1 MIRAYYTATA
11 GAKTYQKQLDV
22 ISNNLANV
30 QTQGYK
36 ALKGEFSDLLYSN
49 VSRTG
54 ENLMVGSGS
63 KLLKTDT
70 MFGEGAFL
78 ETGKETDY
86 AIVGDGF
93 FSIQKGDEIFY
104 TRNGAFTVGEIDG
117 ELYLTLDG
125 GFVLNSNEEPI
136 NLSIDPEELGE
147 EYELG
152 RVPGVTKFTN
162 NFDLERVGESLF
174 AIINE
179 DAEYEIAE
187 NPDLMVGYVEGSN
200 VAMVDELTN
209 MIQAQRAFQFNSR
222 IIQVA
227 DEIEQTIN
235 TLKS

>member
-1 MIRAYYTATA
+1 MIRAYYTAVA

-36 ALKGEFSDLLYSN
+36 ALKGEFSDLLYTN

-70 MFGEGAFL
+70 IFSEGAFL

-93 FSIQKGDEIFY
+93 FSIQKGDEIYY
-104 TRNGAFTVGEIDG
+104 TRNGAFTVAEIDG

-136 NLSIDPEELGE
+136 ILNEEVQGEESELGKI
-147 EYELG
+147 
-152 RVPGVTKFTN
+152 PGVTRFTN
-162 NFDLERVGESLF
+162 NYDLERVGDSLF
-174 AIINE
+174 AIVNE
-179 DAEYEIAE
+179 DAEYEILE
-187 NPDLMVGYVEGSN
+187 NPELMVGYVEGSN
-200 VAMVDELTN
+200 VAMVSELTN

-235 TLKS
+235 SLKS

>member
-11 GAKTYQKQLDV
+11 GAKTYQKHLDV
-22 ISNNLANV
+22 IANNLSNV

-36 ALKGEFSDLLYSN
+36 ALKGEFSDLLYTN

-54 ENLMVGSGS
+54 ENHMVGSGS
-63 KLLKTDT
+63 KLLKTDSI
-70 MFGEGAFL
+70 FAEGAFL

-104 TRNGAFTVGEIDG
+104 TRNGAFTITEIDA

-125 GFVLNSNEEPI
+125 NFVLNSNGEPI
-136 NLSIDPEELGE
+136 NLSVESAETGE
-147 EYELG
+147 QYELEKI
-152 RVPGVTKFTN
+152 PGVTKFTN
-162 NFDLERVGESLF
+162 NFDLERVGDSLF
-174 AIINE
+174 AIVNE

-187 NPDLMVGYVEGSN
+187 RPDLMVGYVEGSN
-200 VAMVDELTN
+200 VAMVNELTN

-235 TLKS
+235 TLKG

>member
-1 MIRAYYTATA
+1 MIRAYYTAVA
-11 GAKTYQKQLDV
+11 GAKTYQKHLDV

-36 ALKGEFSDLLYSN
+36 ALKGEFSDLLYTN

-54 ENLMVGSGS
+54 DNLMVGSGS

-70 MFGEGAFL
+70 IFSEGAFL

-93 FSIQKGDEIFY
+93 FSIQKGDEIYY
-104 TRNGAFTVGEIDG
+104 TRNGAFTVAEFDG

-136 NLSIDPEELGE
+136 ILNEEVQGEDSELGKI
-147 EYELG
+147 
-152 RVPGVTKFTN
+152 PGVTKFTN
-162 NFDLERVGESLF
+162 NFDLERVGDSLF
-174 AIINE
+174 VIANE
-179 DAEYEIAE
+179 NAEYEIAE
-187 NPDLMVGYVEGSN
+187 NPDLMPGYLESSN
-200 VAMVDELTN
+200 VIMVNELTN

-235 TLKS
+235 NLRS

>member
-11 GAKTYQKQLDV
+11 GAKTYQKHLDV
-22 ISNNLANV
+22 IANNLSNV
-30 QTQGYK
+30 QTHGYK
-36 ALKGEFSDLLYSN
+36 ALKGEFSDLLYTN

-63 KLLKTDT
+63 KLLKTDSI
-70 MFGEGAFL
+70 FAEGAFV
-78 ETGKETDY
+78 ETGIETDY

-104 TRNGAFTVGEIDG
+104 TRNGAFTISEIDE

-125 GFVLNSNEEPI
+125 NFVLNSNGEPI
-136 NLSIDPEELGE
+136 ILSGE
-147 EYELG
+147 ASEIGEQYELEKI
-152 RVPGVTKFTN
+152 PGVTIFTN
-162 NFDLERVGESLF
+162 NFDLERVGESLYE
-174 AIINE
+174 IVNE
-179 DAEYEIAE
+179 DAEYMIAE
-187 NPDLMVGYVEGSN
+187 RPDLMVGYVEASN
-200 VAMVDELTN
+200 VELTRELTQ

-235 TLKS
+235 NLKS

>member
-11 GAKTYQKQLDV
+11 GAKAYQKNLDV
-22 ISNNLANV
+22 IANNLSNL

-36 ALKGEFSDLLYSN
+36 ALKGEFSDLLYTN
-49 VSRTG
+49 ISRTG

-63 KLLKTDT
+63 KLLKTDSI
-70 MFGEGAFL
+70 FSEGAFL

-93 FSIQKGDEIFY
+93 FAIQKGDEIFY
-104 TRNGAFTVGEIDG
+104 TRNGAFSVAEIDD

-125 GFVLNSNEEPI
+125 GFVLNSNGEPI
-136 NLSIDPEELGE
+136 NLSAESEELE
-147 EYELG
+147 EGYELEKI
-152 RVPGVTKFTN
+152 PGVTKFTN
-162 NFDLERVGESLF
+162 NFDLERIGDSLF

-179 DAEYEIAE
+179 DAEYEVAE
-187 NPDLMVGYVEGSN
+187 SPDLMVGYVESSN
-200 VAMVDELTN
+200 VEMVGELTN

-235 TLKS
+235 TLKG

>member
-11 GAKTYQKQLDV
+11 GAKTYQKHLDV
-22 ISNNLANV
+22 IANNLANV

-36 ALKGEFSDLLYSN
+36 ALKGEFSDLLYTN

-70 MFGEGAFL
+70 IFAEGAFL

-86 AIVGDGF
+86 VIAGDGF
-93 FSIQKGDEIFY
+93 FSIQKGDDIFY
-104 TRNGAFTVGEIDG
+104 TRNGAFTVGDIDG

-125 GFVLNSNEEPI
+125 GFVLNTNGEPI
-136 NLSIDPEELGE
+136 NLSVDSEEQGD
-147 EYELG
+147 EYELEKI
-152 RVPGVTKFTN
+152 PGVTKFTN
-162 NFDLERVGESLF
+162 NFDLERIGDSLF
-174 AIINE
+174 AIANE
-179 DAEYEIAE
+179 DAEYEVLE
-187 NPDLMVGYVEGSN
+187 RPDLMVGYVENSN
-200 VAMVDELTN
+200 VTMVNEFSS

>member
-1 MIRAYYTATA
+1 MIRAYYTAVA
-11 GAKTYQKQLDV
+11 GAKTYQKHLDV

-36 ALKGEFSDLLYSN
+36 ALKGEFSDLLYTN

-70 MFGEGAFL
+70 IFSEGAFL

-93 FSIQKGDEIFY
+93 FSIQKGDEIYY
-104 TRNGAFTVGEIDG
+104 TRNGAFTVAEFDG

-136 NLSIDPEELGE
+136 ILNEEVQGEDSELGKI
-147 EYELG
+147 
-152 RVPGVTKFTN
+152 PGVTRFTN
-162 NFDLERVGESLF
+162 NYDLERVGDSLF
-174 AIINE
+174 AIVNE
-179 DAEYEIAE
+179 DAEYEILE
-187 NPDLMVGYVEGSN
+187 NPELMVGYVEGSN
-200 VAMVDELTN
+200 VAMVSELTN

-235 TLKS
+235 SLKS

>member
-11 GAKTYQKQLDV
+11 GAKTYQKHLDV
-22 ISNNLANV
+22 IANNLSNI
-30 QTQGYK
+30 QTHGYK
-36 ALKGEFSDLLYSN
+36 TLKGEFSDLLYTN

-63 KLLKTDT
+63 KLLKTDSI
-70 MFGEGAFL
+70 FAEGAFV
-78 ETGKETDY
+78 ETGIETDY

-104 TRNGAFTVGEIDG
+104 TRNGAFTITEIDE

-125 GFVLNSNEEPI
+125 NFVLNSNGEPI
-136 NLSIDPEELGE
+136 NLSVESSEVGE
-147 EYELG
+147 QYDLEKI
-152 RVPGVTKFTN
+152 PGVTIFTN

-174 AIINE
+174 AITNE
-179 DAEYEIAE
+179 DAEYMIAE
-187 NPDLMVGYVEGSN
+187 RPDLMVGYVEASN
-200 VAMVDELTN
+200 VELTKELTQ

-235 TLKS
+235 NLKS